1 MEKEFLYVGFYTDTE
16 EKFVLKIGTTNDLK
30 RRQGEHNRNYKRA
43 KTHTMPKD
51 GSFQYLWTLPLSKYN
66 TIRYEDRNRE
76 MWQEMGIGQFVRNDR
91 FVLDNVPNSV
101 PVKFVRFT
109 KLLSFEGNFFV
120 YFAY

>member
-1 MEKEFLYVGFYTDTE
+1 MEKEYLYVGFYTDTE

-30 RRQGEHNRNYKRA
+30 RRQSEHNRNYKRA

-76 MWQEMGIGQFVRNDR
+76 MWQEMGIGHFIRNDR
-91 FVLDNVPNSV
+91 FILDNLPKFV
-101 PVKFVRFT
+101 PVKIRKT
-109 KLLSFEGNFFV
+109 YQIALI
-120 YFAY
+120 